1 MNDADII
8 MKFIYKVTAKLQ
20 GNSQV
25 VFQSFFY

>member
-8 MKFIYKVTAKLQ
+8 MTFIYKVTAELQ
-20 GNSQV
+20 WNSQV